1 LTFSFQKYIIQ
12 IITVQTFKE
21 NSYLSKVLKES
32 KIEKCKCE
40 NNFVNIEVLSM
51 LEANMKLISSYS
63 SCNSISMIKR
73 GFNQKVISVSI
84 NNLTDFEE
92 VLKLSQNVPTNW
104 SLRVYY
110 DDKVISSDLKCY
122 LLCDSKKVKNKNINF
137 CPINSILKR
146 SNNINNTFLWK
157 WLPFGDPFIDY
168 FISID
173 IKRVSIFKNIFLEI
187 NKWMNE
193 NKDILIVR
201 GTKCF

>member
-1 LTFSFQKYIIQ
+1 
-12 IITVQTFKE
+12 
-21 NSYLSKVLKES
+21 
-32 KIEKCKCE
+32 
-40 NNFVNIEVLSM
+40 M
-51 LEANMKLISSYS
+51 LEANKKLISSYS

-84 NNLTDFEE
+84 NNLTDYEE

-122 LLCDSKKVKNKNINF
+122 LMCDNEKVKNKNIDF